1 MDSTTTACP
10 GCGELGDAAQHFCG
24 HCGTSLWLKCASC
37 GKDNPLGFGFC
48 GSCGAPC
55 EGDGS
60 STPGAGGAGTGAA
73 ESEGGERRWV
83 TVMFADL
90 SGFTALSERTDPEEI
105 RSMVDRCM
113 SEMGEVVER
122 FGGSVDKVI
131 GDALMAV
138 FGAPVAHE
146 DDSERAVRAALEIQR
161 RASEEADDF
170 GGLRVSIGVNTGEVI
185 FAPVGPAGRR
195 ELTVMGDAV
204 NTAARLQA
212 GAAPETVLVGRETRV
227 ASASAITYEAVEPIL
242 AKGKEAP
249 LPAWRARAATSAPA
263 DRPISAA
270 PFIGRD
276 TELELLLRTW
286 ARTSSELH
294 PQLVTLVGAPGIGK
308 TRLTLEFAARVKS
321 AGGRI
326 LRGRPLPYGEPAAYW
341 AFGQIIRDAC
351 GIFATDSADVAGEKL
366 GKRAASLLPA
376 SEAQELAMH
385 LSILARLAE
394 DTVDDR
400 RVLFAS
406 AQRFLEALAREQPTL
421 VVLEDLHWADESL
434 LELIEGLS
442 VRLGDVPLLLLAL
455 GRPEFLDARPGWA
468 RLPTNLTVPLQALT
482 EAHAQD
488 LILRLTSGAPDRE
501 ALSQRIE
508 QAAAGNPLFIEELA
522 AWLSEGDT
530 ANAAGIPANIKTII
544 AARLDQLPAAERQVI
559 LDASV
564 IGDFFWQG
572 TLEALASNKAPGSN
586 EALAELLHALERRG
600 LVRHSPASR
609 IRGDQ
614 ELSFKHGLVR
624 EVAYS
629 TIPKAVRRERHAVV
643 ARFIEHAAG
652 DPTAYAVILAH
663 HWREAGDAAN
673 AVDYLLIAADQAWRG
688 WTPRE
693 AVELCNQALELIPP
707 DDEARRRRARLRRG
721 VAVMANYHVNVDV
734 APADHA
740 PADQAP
746 ADQAKSPGEM
756 SPPIS

>member
-1 MDSTTTACP
+1 LAETADCP
-10 GCGELGDAAQHFCG
+10 TCGAANDAAQRFCG
-24 HCGTSLWLKCASC
+24 HCGAALSHRCAAC
-37 GKDNPLGFGFC
+37 GEENPPGFRFC
-48 GSCGAPC
+48 GACGALC
-55 EGDGS
+55 DTGDTSPSGS
-60 STPGAGGAGTGAA
+60 A
-73 ESEGGERRWV
+73 ERSDGERRWV

-146 DDSERAVRAALEIQR
+146 DDAERAVRAALEIQR
-161 RASEEADDF
+161 RASSQVADF
-170 GGLRVSIGVNTGEVI
+170 GGLSVSIGVNTGEVI
-185 FAPVGPAGRR
+185 FAPVGPSGRR

-212 GAAPETVLVGRETRV
+212 GAAPETVLVGRETQA
-227 ASASAITYEAVEPIL
+227 ASVRAIDYEAVEPIR
-242 AKGKEAP
+242 AKGKEVP
-249 LPAWRARAATSAPA
+249 LPAWRARAVTSAPA
-263 DRPISAA
+263 ERPISAA

-276 TELELLLRTW
+276 TELELLVRTW
-286 ARTSSELH
+286 ERTSSELH
-294 PQLVTLVGAPGIGK
+294 PQFVTLVGAPGIGK
-308 TRLTLEFAARVKS
+308 TRLTLELAARVKS

-341 AFGQIIRDAC
+341 AFGQVIRDAC
-351 GIFATDSADVAGEKL
+351 GIFATDSAEVAAEKL
-366 GKRAASLLPA
+366 GERAASLLPA
-376 SEAQELAMH
+376 IEAQELAMH

-442 VRLGDVPLLLLAL
+442 ARLVGVPLLLLAL
-455 GRPEFLDARPGWA
+455 GRPELLDTRPGWA
-468 RLPTNLTVPLQALT
+468 RLPTNLTVQMQALT

-488 LILRLTSGAPDRE
+488 LILRLTPGAPDRA
-501 ALSQRIE
+501 ALTQHIE

-522 AWLSEGDT
+522 AWLSEGGAT
-530 ANAAGIPANIKTII
+530 GVAGLPANIKTII
-544 AARLDQLPAAERQVI
+544 AARLDQLPPAERQVI
-559 LDASV
+559 LNASV

-572 TLEALASNKAPGSN
+572 TLEALGSDG
-586 EALAELLHALERRG
+586 ELVEILHALERRG
-600 LVRHSPASR
+600 LVRHSSASR
-609 IRGDQ
+609 IQGDQ

-629 TIPKAVRRERHAVV
+629 TIPKAARRERHAVV

-663 HWREAGDAAN
+663 HWREAGEDAN
-673 AVDYLLIAADQAWRG
+673 AVDYLLTAADQAWRG

-693 AVELCNQALELIPP
+693 AVELCNQALELIPEN
-707 DDEARRRRARLRRG
+707 DEQRRRRARLRRG
-721 VAVMANYHVNVDV
+721 VAVMADYHVSVDV
-734 APADHA
+734 APT
-740 PADQAP
+740 DQS
-746 ADQAKSPGEM
+746 KSSGE
-756 SPPIS
+756 SSSPIS